1 VDDLGI
7 FEAKIDKI
15 CKSISIN
22 REKASFKDDF
32 CCNKKV
38 EIYKRQKS
46 DNNINI

>member
-1 VDDLGI
+1 MDDLGI

-32 CCNKKV
+32 CCNKNSGIIKW
-38 EIYKRQKS
+38 QKS
-46 DNNINI
+46 IDNIDY